1 MKNKTYRVW
10 YRLTKGDMSTCAIV
24 RGETLENAILRLR
37 EAYPVCEV
45 VSLSEDTIEII

>member
-1 MKNKTYRVW
+1 MKNKSYKCWFRV
-10 YRLTKGDMSTCAIV
+10 TKGDEAVSAIV
-24 RGETLENAILRLR
+24 RAETLENAILRLR